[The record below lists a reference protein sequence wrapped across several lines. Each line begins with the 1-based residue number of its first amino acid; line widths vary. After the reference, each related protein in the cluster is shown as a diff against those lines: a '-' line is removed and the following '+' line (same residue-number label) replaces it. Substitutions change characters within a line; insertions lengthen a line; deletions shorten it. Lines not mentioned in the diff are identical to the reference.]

1 MFRCAPKVGLSTTP
15 IPNQIIQV
23 LQNVEELQAHLNDQ
37 PSENTPDNVN
47 SILVP
52 IDCEHECTIWNSL
65 VQTNEQ
71 DKYTCEFCTRSNQ
84 IQRKRMASGNCLSKQ
99 AERVVS
105 RSNQILRPIDI

>member
-23 LQNVEELQAHLNDQ
+23 LQKVEELQAHLNDQ

-65 VQTNEQ
+65 FQTNEQ